1 MKKSITNIHFER
13 EFLRAQH
20 EMDKGNLV
28 YCSNCHSVLPNT
40 KRLFIKHL
48 KKHNKYVIN

>member
-1 MKKSITNIHFER
+1 MKKSTEANHFER
-13 EFLRAQH
+13 EYIRAQH

-28 YCSNCHSVLPNT
+28 YCNTCHSVLPNT